1 MLATRDEWTTA
12 PDFHV
17 WVDVTADPPC
27 VGVSGEVDL
36 LTCAAF
42 RDALDEAAAAAE
54 KRSPT
59 IAVDFRRTTFM
70 GSTGIRELVRALR
83 TVKRIEVRSP
93 SPIVRRALEAA
104 GLGHAVV
111 FSN

>member
-1 MLATRDEWTTA
+1 MLATRDDWADA
-12 PDFHV
+12 PEFHV

-42 RDALDEAAAAAE
+42 RDAIMEAAE
-54 KRSPT
+54 QGSPV
-59 IAVDFRRTTFM
+59 IAIDCRRVTFM
-70 GSTGIRELVRALR
+70 GSTGIRELVRALG
-83 TVKRIEVRSP
+83 TVDHIEVRSP

-104 GLGHAVV
+104 GLGSGVV
-111 FSN
+111 LSDD

>member
-1 MLATRDEWTTA
+1 MLATRDEWADA

-17 WVDVTADPPC
+17 WVDVSADPPC

-42 RDALDEAAAAAE
+42 RDALSEAAE
-54 KRSPT
+54 LGSPA
-59 IAVDFRRTTFM
+59 IAVDFRRVTFM
-70 GSTGIRELVRALR
+70 GSTGIRELVRALQ
-83 TVKRIEVRSP
+83 TVDRIDARSP

-104 GLGHAVV
+104 GLGTGVV
-111 FSN
+111 VSDD

>member
-1 MLATRDEWTTA
+1 MLATRDEWANA
-12 PDFHV
+12 PEFHV
-17 WVDVTADPPC
+17 WVDATADPPC

-42 RDALDEAAAAAE
+42 REALDEAASQG
-54 KRSPT
+54 SPT

-83 TVKRIEVRSP
+83 TVKRIEARSP

-104 GLGHAVV
+104 GLGHRGDGVV
-111 FSN
+111 LSD

>member
-1 MLATRDEWTTA
+1 MLATRDEWAAA

-17 WVDVTADPPC
+17 WVDDRVDPPC

-42 RDALDEAAAAAE
+42 RDALDEAAGQGA
-54 KRSPT
+54 KV
-59 IAVDFRRTTFM
+59 IVLDFRRVTFM

-83 TVKRIEVRSP
+83 TVERIEVRSP
-93 SPIVRRALEAA
+93 TPIVRRALEAA
-104 GLGHAVV
+104 RLGRGVV
-111 FSN
+111 IAET

>member
-1 MLATRDEWTTA
+1 MLATRDEWADA
-12 PDFHV
+12 PEFHV

-42 RDALDEAAAAAE
+42 RDALMEAAE
-54 KRSPT
+54 QGSPK
-59 IAVDFRRTTFM
+59 IAIDFRHVTFM

-83 TVKRIEVRSP
+83 TVDRIDVRSP

-104 GLGHAVV
+104 GLDDGVVV
-111 FSN
+111 FDD